1 MSNIFLLPPNLD
13 KKERFAASWEYLL
26 ENIPD
31 LGQDFVDFLT
41 QRSGKP
47 SSTFVKSVSHLF
59 LRQASSLTYFWNV
72 KILILSVII
81 AWRVS

>member
-47 SSTFVKSVSHLF
+47 SSTFVALLGS
-59 LRQASSLTYFWNV
+59 WG
-72 KILILSVII
+72 
-81 AWRVS
+81 